1 MISMSYLQPFE
12 NVLHSGKLP
21 TPTSTAASTAVS
33 HSKEIKG
40 NSNSP
45 DSLIKLLHFCE
56 LLNQEQIPFL
66 SYFVK
71 SCLWQ
76 ILGLLEIRR
85 MWHIKFCYL
94 WGQNKNGPSCRD
106 APVPS
111 WLDRRRRNW
120 GFLQCLIL
128 GQHSQFL
135 GPFCRTESH
144 AGLLLSTSVQEHV
157 QTDLRRNTFC

>member
-56 LLNQEQIPFL
+56 LLNQEQIPKL
-66 SYFVK
+66 CEK
-71 SCLWQ
+71 
-76 ILGLLEIRR
+76 LL
-85 MWHIKFCYL
+85 MT
-94 WGQNKNGPSCRD
+94 NSGPS
-106 APVPS
+106 
-111 WLDRRRRNW
+111 RN
-120 GFLQCLIL
+120 
-128 GQHSQFL
+128 S
-135 GPFCRTESH
+135 
-144 AGLLLSTSVQEHV
+144 AHV
-157 QTDLRRNTFC
+157 TH